1 MVALEG
7 GEGGNFKRDETREA
21 TLNMKRMN
29 RRVILFFTAFLSA
42 TFCALSCHSQES
54 VPVKKEPEDL
64 SKKVVQTTL
73 NQSEPA
79 EVKVGLEGITTLEF
93 PAKIEAI
100 NGYGFSMQ
108 PNSDTDEFQLTYE
121 KGTNFLSLKA
131 LRPGVSANLTVVLN
145 EKVYCFYC
153 EQDSDPSF
161 VVIFAAPGENSRFV
175 AKGEPQPVVADKK
188 ALNHEQVLSFL
199 AKVKG
204 YSTLKTGSPD
214 AIASLRV
221 AEPEKSGAI
230 GEIETVIKRVVCD
243 ESLGLVGFEVQLGN
257 RSQSDFYFDPD
268 GFSVRVDD
276 ATYDACISDA
286 GGIVPARTSV
296 PAFFVVVGTTPG
308 GANQLSVDR
317 NFDLQLRPADAPTNG
332 SVAANFTLPPTDHI
346 PTAGIAS
353 KEGAKKV
360 GNAGKGGLAKGNK
373 EAKKKTKQGSAQV
386 NAEEH
391 ATKTQ
396 EPDPKKHWFDLFKRN
411 SVTAD

>member
-1 MVALEG
+1 M
-7 GEGGNFKRDETREA
+7 
-21 TLNMKRMN
+21 
-29 RRVILFFTAFLSA
+29 
-42 TFCALSCHSQES
+42 Q
-54 VPVKKEPEDL
+54 KEREDL

-79 EVKVGLEGITTLEF
+79 EVKVGLQGITTLEF
-93 PAKIEAI
+93 PANVEAI
-100 NGYGFSMQ
+100 NGYGFSTQ

-131 LRPGVSANLTVVLN
+131 LRAGVRANLTVVLN

-153 EQDSDPSF
+153 EEDSDPSF
-161 VVIFAAPGENSRFV
+161 VVIFAAPGENNRFV
-175 AKGEPQPVVADKK
+175 AKGELQPVVAEKK
-188 ALNHEQVLSFL
+188 ALNHEQLLSFL

-204 YSTLKTGSPD
+204 YSALKTGSPE

-221 AEPEKSGAI
+221 AEPEKSAAVGA
-230 GEIETVIKRVVCD
+230 IETVIKRVVGD
-243 ESLGLVGFEVQLGN
+243 ESLGLVGFEVELAN

-296 PAFFVVVGTTPG
+296 SAFFAVEGTVAG

-317 NFDLQLRPADAPTNG
+317 NFDLQLRPAEAPANRNA
-332 SVAANFTLPPTDHI
+332 AANFTLPPTDNI

-353 KEGAKKV
+353 KENAKKA
-360 GNAGKGGLAKGNK
+360 GNAGKGDLAKADK
-373 EAKKKTKQGSAQV
+373 EAKKKKTKQGSAQA
-386 NAEEH
+386 NAEKL
-391 ATKTQ
+391 ASKTQ
-396 EPDPKKHWFDLFKRN
+396 EPGPKKRWFDLFKRN
-411 SVTAD
+411 SVTAN